1 MKTALLSL
9 LCLLPLPSS
18 AATYELAD
26 LKALDKDRS
35 WRELV
40 DHLNDIVP
48 SRRDAEWKAIAER
61 ACTGVLD
68 PSELKDVPSSQ
79 RSLDQMDELMKR
91 YGWLKD
97 SKPFLARRADVGL
110 KAMGWTYQSS
120 RHSSGEDPWMDKL
133 KTFVAA
139 DAFTPDLA
147 LRALKL
153 VTSRLVAVVAFPLVK
168 PALARGGKA
177 ACKDADVQQ
186 AMLGALS
193 EGAWKEESAEVST
206 TCWEELKPMVLAEVL
221 KPDATR
227 TLQLKLCP
235 TLVEKKALSADEM
248 KKACT
253 FN

>member
-1 MKTALLSL
+1 MKTTL
-9 LCLLPLPSS
+9 LCLLLSLSAS

-26 LKALDKDRS
+26 LKALDKDKS

-48 SRRDAEWKAIAER
+48 SKRDAEWKAIAER

-68 PSELKDVPSSQ
+68 PSELKDAASSQ

-97 SKPFLARRADVGL
+97 SKTFLARRADVGL
-110 KAMGWTYQSS
+110 KALGWTYQSS
-120 RHSSGEDPWMDKL
+120 RHSSGEDPWVDKL
-133 KTFVAA
+133 KAFVAA
-139 DAFTPDLA
+139 DPLTPDVA
-147 LRALKL
+147 LRGIKL
-153 VTSRLVAVVAFPLVK
+153 ITSRLIAVVGFPLVK
-168 PALARGGKA
+168 PAVTRGGKA
-177 ACKDADVQQ
+177 TCKDADVQQ
-186 AMLGALS
+186 AILGALS
-193 EGAWKEESAEVST
+193 EGSWKEEAAEMST
-206 TCWEELKPMVLAEVL
+206 TCWDELKPLVLAEVL
-221 KPDATR
+221 KADATR

-235 TLVEKKALSADEM
+235 TLVEKKGLSADEM

>member
-1 MKTALLSL
+1 MKTTL
-9 LCLLPLPSS
+9 LCLLLSLSAS

-26 LKALDKDRS
+26 LKALDKDKS

-48 SRRDAEWKAIAER
+48 SKRDAEWKAIAER

-68 PSELKDVPSSQ
+68 PSELKDVASSQ

-91 YGWLKD
+91 YGWLKE
-97 SKPFLARRADVGL
+97 SKPFLTRRADVGL
-110 KAMGWTYQSS
+110 KAMGWTYQNS

-139 DAFTPDLA
+139 DALTPDMA

-153 VTSRLVAVVAFPLVK
+153 VTSRLVPVVAFPLVK

-177 ACKDADVQQ
+177 TCKDADVLQ
-186 AMLGALS
+186 AMLGALT
-193 EGAWKEESAEVST
+193 EGSWKEESAEVST
-206 TCWEELKPMVLAEVL
+206 TCWEELKPLVLAEVL

-235 TLVEKKALSADEM
+235 TLIERKSLSPDELKKG
-248 KKACT
+248 CT